1 MDCHC
6 RTSSSLFFSSSF
18 TVAVQVT
25 TALLFTLLSTKSVS
39 PMFSQQQQ
47 QSIHSFLANNLPSS
61 PPPISS
67 APSESVESANLQLNQ
82 YSLPPPPVP
91 LSDSQLSRQPRR
103 RRPST
108 YAGYEK
114 EAYYASRRRRP
125 TPSSRRPLPSKS
137 YIEFGAPLIYDQ
149 VMDFDPFHTGEQM
162 HNVES
167 SYVPRHQHH
176 LAAATAA
183 SGHPHPTHLQMNLAN
198 LHGLVPPS
206 ALMSSPPA
214 DWGILNDVQRHCTFA
229 GSPCVQRSLPPQSPT
244 PPHHSHPHHHHHPY
258 SHYHHYS
265 TNLLPYHST
274 PFPSLSMSSSYPGS
288 YGYPMASTQYMPA
301 HHHLP
306 STLSPAFRSHYM
318 EHSTV
323 PPLTPLPLPSPLSE
337 MQPYASNRS
346 ISYLDHLPPSSED
359 PNEPDA
365 EESKAIELEPLGRSL
380 ENVEKTNGAAAT
392 EVKGASSKPG
402 ATSAT
407 ASGDDGASKI
417 DTVYGKRRENGKVQ
431 EPSSN
436 VEVQIPLSTNLP
448 KPSKILLE
456 SRVIPLELQDSDTT
470 RSSASSPLTVGSSG
484 PIRRRIK
491 NDKQLPLLRKLLT
504 QKLTEK
510 HQQQHQQ
517 HQQQQKAD
525 KKQYKGDAETQTSST
540 PAWTELLVKAFPP
553 PMSEQNRKKVMTT
566 AATRRGAQN
575 NSKFAGEGVYSWN
588 DMTLNNDIT
597 EKLKNGYDEWSP
609 LAAIDQPSA
618 DLWRVNVSTPFQSDG
633 DGGTGKSS
641 RVRSTGNQDKPRN
654 HHHHY
659 SQNAFFEHSK
669 EPTFSKVLPGSNNK
683 VDSGSGQLWN
693 SWQPANN
700 NNWKDGSTGEPPAA
714 VKTDHAIGGSKW
726 RWPTERSK
734 SSRWSAGGQW
744 EETAETRPPVQH
756 SRRPKDSDAEMV
768 EGDPHQSKTELL
780 DAITRFVALQ
790 KVTSSQSETNDTDM
804 GDQEGKERRE
814 EEGEADLRVTLT
826 TAHTDRP
833 AAVAAAEVID
843 NRDKSFP
850 VHWRPQLAPPN
861 HQLDGATGKKRSQTP
876 TLVPPISSS
885 SNNNYNSPNKNDPV
899 ALFASPTSPSKGST
913 SWLTGYFGY
922 WHFYGCGNQKP

>member
-1 MDCHC
+1 
-6 RTSSSLFFSSSF
+6 
-18 TVAVQVT
+18 
-25 TALLFTLLSTKSVS
+25 
-39 PMFSQQQQ
+39 
-47 QSIHSFLANNLPSS
+47 
-61 PPPISS
+61 
-67 APSESVESANLQLNQ
+67 
-82 YSLPPPPVP
+82 
-91 LSDSQLSRQPRR
+91 
-103 RRPST
+103 
-108 YAGYEK
+108 
-114 EAYYASRRRRP
+114 
-125 TPSSRRPLPSKS
+125 
-137 YIEFGAPLIYDQ
+137 
-149 VMDFDPFHTGEQM
+149 
-162 HNVES
+162 
-167 SYVPRHQHH
+167 
-176 LAAATAA
+176 
-183 SGHPHPTHLQMNLAN
+183 
-198 LHGLVPPS
+198 
-206 ALMSSPPA
+206 
-214 DWGILNDVQRHCTFA
+214 
-229 GSPCVQRSLPPQSPT
+229 
-244 PPHHSHPHHHHHPY
+244 
-258 SHYHHYS
+258 
-265 TNLLPYHST
+265 
-274 PFPSLSMSSSYPGS
+274 
-288 YGYPMASTQYMPA
+288 MPA

-365 EESKAIELEPLGRSL
+365 EESKTIELEPLGRSL
-380 ENVEKTNGAAAT
+380 ENVLVCKNCSRTMGTDENLYFDLALNRHLSDSEKIIFAKNFGFVPLQPKQKAVLQVEKTNGAAAT

-597 EKLKNGYDEWSP
+597 GDRGEKKKKRRERQRQLIGQNHSPVQQQHMRRFTLPGARNEATAAAVRSGASNSNSSSGSIAANRQSMQMIDLVNNLTLALQPTSSTQKEVEKFSRQLLTATEKLKNGYDEWSP

-683 VDSGSGQLWN
+683 VDSGKGQLWN

-744 EETAETRPPVQH
+744 EETAETRPPMQH

-790 KVTSSQSETNDTDM
+790 KVTSSQSETNDTDT

-833 AAVAAAEVID
+833 AAAEVID

-861 HQLDGATGKKRSQTP
+861 HQLDGATGKERSQTP

-885 SNNNYNSPNKNDPV
+885 SNNNYNSPNKNDVLLEEEEGGKEKEEDSQRLLLSQLHPPLDWSDSKSRPRLLAAV
-899 ALFASPTSPSKGST
+899 PEEQQQPNHHQNQQHQRQQQQPSRTGQFRKRVGRGSGGGGDDHDSDGRST
-913 SWLTGYFGY
+913 SAANYARMGRFSAVNGRGL
-922 WHFYGCGNQKP
+922 